1 MRRFLLP
8 LLLLLPL
15 PAAAQSWCGAGA
27 LNLAEETICRD
38 DILAELDAELNF
50 LWDLSDRS
58 ALASSQEDW
67 LRQRDACGSDIF
79 CIERAYDDRIA
90 TLRTV
95 ASSGGASPAPAP
107 VIQDDRR
114 PWCGAARLNA
124 AERTI
129 CGSDTLANLDAA
141 MEAVYGA
148 LRAAPGDRSQN
159 DWLIRRNECGADEA
173 CIAAAY
179 LRRIGQ
185 LGGRLRGS

>member
-8 LLLLLPL
+8 LLLLLPF
-15 PAAAQSWCGAGA
+15 PAAAQSWCGAGG
-27 LNLAEETICRD
+27 LNAAEEAICRD
-38 DILAELDAELNF
+38 DILGGLDADLNAI
-50 LWDLSDRS
+50 WNRVDRA
-58 ALASSQEDW
+58 ALGTSQEDW
-67 LRQRDACGSDIF
+67 LRRRDACGSDIF

-90 TLRTV
+90 ALRAV
-95 ASSGGASPAPAP
+95 ASSGAEPAPP
-107 VIQDDRR
+107 PIVQGDRR
-114 PWCGAARLNA
+114 PWCGASRLNA
-124 AERTI
+124 AERAI
-129 CGSDTLANLDAA
+129 CASDTLANLDAA

-159 DWLIRRNECGADEA
+159 DWLLRRNECGGDEA